1 MWRSNMNK
9 REIATIIRQEFAE
22 KRWKAEQKCENYI
35 EKLKEDDQF
44 KTLYLNYNIANLNL
58 IKAKHISND
67 VENAEKNQQKAENE
81 LKDYMK
87 KKGLNFN
94 KLKPQ
99 YSCKKCQDTG
109 IVNGKMCNCL
119 SNAIAERIN
128 KENSSY
134 NNFHTFD
141 MINSAKMNENS
152 EKIYKDMYNW
162 CESFPNQIINISLL
176 GVPGSGKTFLLEC
189 ITSKLVQKG
198 CNVVFCTAF
207 DFNEE
212 CRKYHLSQP
221 SKLDSYLNCDAL
233 IIDDLGTEP
242 VLKNITQEYFY
253 NVINLR
259 QINNKATLISTNLSP
274 EQLVMRYSMRTMSR
288 LNNKQLS
295 KSYFFSTAVDKR
307 TY

>member
-1 MWRSNMNK
+1 MTRQ
-9 REIATIIRQEFAE
+9 EIAKQVKQEFAE
-22 KRWKAEQKCENYI
+22 KRWKAEQMCENYI
-35 EKLKEDDQF
+35 EKLKQNADF

-58 IKAKHISND
+58 IKAKHINRNIEECSQAQKS
-67 VENAEKNQQKAENE
+67 AEDQLKTFMKN
-81 LKDYMK
+81 
-87 KKGLNFN
+87 N
-94 KLKPQ
+94 KYSFARLTPQ

-152 EKIYKDMYNW
+152 DKIYKDMYDW
-162 CESFPNQIINISLL
+162 CYSFPNQIINISLL

-259 QINNKATLISTNLSP
+259 QINKKATLISTNLLP
-274 EQLVMRYSMRTMSR
+274 EQLVNRYSLRTMSR